1 MRNLKDE
8 KTKIYPSTMRGGK
21 ELPSSSAL
29 DSISVLSKLATP
41 TPAIDSD
48 MSHVIDDATSAMH
61 DTYDETTSMLDT
73 TVPLG
78 EFLDEQL
85 ARARENEIIETDNID
100 ESDDEDSPPRY
111 ELPVVPEG
119 YVMDETARDFLACND
134 RYDLKK
140 LLAKLEE
147 KSLNARMKYDPA
159 FATSPIFITDK
170 DYDFSVDTEI
180 ITFVE
185 SDPFVA
191 MNLKLLWH
199 ILLN

>member
-1 MRNLKDE
+1 MKNLKDDR
-8 KTKIYPSTMRGGK
+8 TTILPSTTRGGK

-29 DSISVLSKLATP
+29 DSPSVLSKLATP
-41 TPAIDSD
+41 KPASAINSD

-119 YVMDETARDFLACND
+119 YVMDEETARDFLACND
-134 RYDLKK
+134 RSNLKK
-140 LLAKLEE
+140 LLAKLKE
-147 KSLNARMKYDPA
+147 KSLKEL
-159 FATSPIFITDK
+159 S
-170 DYDFSVDTEI
+170 
-180 ITFVE
+180 
-185 SDPFVA
+185 
-191 MNLKLLWH
+191 LLVK
-199 ILLN
+199 IDMISRGY